1 MKLKKWV
8 LPLVLAVAAVH
19 GQQILYTQQG
29 APWYQDISSAAL
41 DTQSSAVINWLQGMG
56 GWGTGNMQIDFSI
69 NVLMADQT
77 TPFKTFTPTSDF
89 YVPDCDLAQMPVP
102 AAGALEGE
110 TGYQCVSDGDCHL
123 LVWYAPTRTLYEM
136 WRANIVN
143 QTFDGGCLAIWDMNQ
158 PYNPL
163 GRGEQCTSA
172 DAAGLP
178 IAPLLFSADEVSAG
192 QINHAIR
199 FILPNARIRHSTYV
213 HPATHATGTASGGAS
228 APPYGTRLRLR
239 ADFPLDSL
247 PNNGARTVARA
258 MQHYGMFLADGGNI
272 ALTAQN
278 DSFTTAKWSGQLS
291 SHDLF
296 KLKVTDFQMVAGGTR
311 YTFTGDCVRTAAVI
325 NDPAVKRQS
334 APSIICTLKNGT
346 LFVAAIGEGQLTKAA
361 SMEIFDVQGKIAG
374 RLQIAIPGSVAFNA
388 HNGCYFIK
396 IKTEGRS
403 FIQKIFVMSMQVLA
417 E

>member
-1 MKLKKWV
+1 MNPKKLV
-8 LPLVLAVAAVH
+8 LVLVLAGTVVH
-19 GQQILYTQQG
+19 GQQILYSQQG

-41 DTQSSAVINWLQGMG
+41 DTQSSAVITWLQGMG

-77 TPFKTFTPTSDF
+77 TPFLTFTPTSDF
-89 YVPDCDLAQMPVP
+89 YTPDCDLAQMPVP
-102 AAGALEGE
+102 AVGALEGE
-110 TGYQCVSDGDCHL
+110 TGYQCVGDGDCHL
-123 LVWYAPTRTLYEM
+123 IVWYAPTRTLYEM

-158 PYNPL
+158 PYNPS

-199 FILPNARIRHSTYV
+199 FILPNARIRNNTYV
-213 HPATHATGTASGGAS
+213 HPATHATGAASGGAT

-239 ADFPLDSL
+239 ADFPMDSL
-247 PNNGARTVARA
+247 PNNGARTVAYA

-278 DSFTTAKWSGQLS
+278 DSFTVAKWSGLLS

-296 KLKVTDFQMVAGGTR
+296 KLKVTDFQMVDGGTR
-311 YTFTGDCVRTAAVI
+311 YNFTGDCVRTTKVT
-325 NDPAVKRQS
+325 NDAPAVRHS
-334 APSIICTLKNGT
+334 DPSVLCTLKNGT
-346 LFVAAIGEGQLTKAA
+346 LFITASGEGSSTKAA
-361 SMEIFDVQGKIAG
+361 RMEIFDGRGKIAD
-374 RLQIAIPGSVAFNA
+374 RRQVAIPGRVTFNA
-388 HNGCYFIK
+388 RNGCYFIR
-396 IKTEGRS
+396 IQTDGRS
-403 FIQKIFVMSMQVLA
+403 FDQKIFVLSRQSMS